1 MGNELEDVWKG
12 DTTTIEIEAT
22 QGARAF
28 NLQGYDVY
36 FIVDGEMKIEG
47 EVKQPQKG
55 RAEFH
60 LSSDDTNIDQGVYR
74 YTIRAIK
81 DDEQRTLAQD
91 KLLIRG
97 V

>member
-1 MGNELEDVWKG
+1 VSNELEDIWQG

-22 QGARAF
+22 EGARAF
-28 NLQGYDVY
+28 DLQGYNVY
-36 FIVDGEMKIEG
+36 FIVGSKMRIKGDVI
-47 EVKQPQKG
+47 QPQKG

-60 LSSDDTNIDQGVYR
+60 LSGDNTNIPQGVYQ

-81 DDEQRTLAQD
+81 GDEKRVLAQD
-91 KLLIRG
+91 NLLIRG